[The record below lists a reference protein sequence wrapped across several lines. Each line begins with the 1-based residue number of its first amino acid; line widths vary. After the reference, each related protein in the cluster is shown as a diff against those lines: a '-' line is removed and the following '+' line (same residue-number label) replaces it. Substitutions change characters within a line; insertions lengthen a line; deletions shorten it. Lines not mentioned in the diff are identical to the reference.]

1 MPIYTMSIHLLPK
14 DTCNRIDKIVQEFW
28 WGDNTEKKK
37 IHTIAWEK
45 ICQTRSNGGLRIRKT
60 ETFNK
65 ALVATQFWRIGQ
77 KPQLLLAKTLKS
89 KYFHKVNNIWE
100 MDHVTKN
107 SSKMWKNIWQ
117 TRNTPLAQAK
127 WQVWKGDSIKLR
139 DSLWYK
145 PRSDDSLE
153 LLQLQHGTVKD
164 LMNPISRKW
173 NSNLISTVYNR
184 NEAKAI
190 LSTTFS
196 KFGNGDKVI
205 WPFSSSGEY
214 QVKKG
219 YKMLT
224 ALNQENTNPNAHT
237 KKKCWL
243 NLWKLGIPFRVSTF
257 LWKILHCGLPTRTE
271 LARR

>member
-1 MPIYTMSIHLLPK
+1 M
-14 DTCNRIDKIVQEFW
+14 
-28 WGDNTEKKK
+28 
-37 IHTIAWEK
+37 
-45 ICQTRSNGGLRIRKT
+45 
-60 ETFNK
+60 
-65 ALVATQFWRIGQ
+65 
-77 KPQLLLAKTLKS
+77 
-89 KYFHKVNNIWE
+89 
-100 MDHVTKN
+100 
-107 SSKMWKNIWQ
+107 
-117 TRNTPLAQAK
+117 
-127 WQVWKGDSIKLR
+127 R

-243 NLWKLGIPFRVSTF
+243 NL
-257 LWKILHCGLPTRTE
+257 
-271 LARR
+271 